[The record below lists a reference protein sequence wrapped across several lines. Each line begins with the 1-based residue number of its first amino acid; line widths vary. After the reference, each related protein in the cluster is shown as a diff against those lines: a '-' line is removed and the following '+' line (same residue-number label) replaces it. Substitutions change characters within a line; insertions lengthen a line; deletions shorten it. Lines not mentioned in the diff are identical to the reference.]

1 MARLIRKS
9 IAEKLRTSARPHRVV
24 MLAFLDAQVLDITGP
39 LEVFARSARWLRDH
53 AGASTPPYALELV
66 TRDGGLLRT
75 SGGLELVTTS
85 ATSVRAA
92 DTLLIAG
99 GIGYAA
105 AARDAVLLEWIRR
118 RAAGATRV
126 GSICTG
132 AFLLAA
138 AGLLDGR
145 DATTHWA
152 YLADLGR
159 AAPGARVENN
169 AIYVRSGK
177 VYTSAGVTS
186 GMDMALEMVEQ
197 DFGRPVALAVAQ
209 ELVMY
214 VKRPGGQA
222 QFSRQLEAQCSS
234 ERFGDLQLWMYEH
247 LQADLS
253 VEALAQRA
261 ALSVRHFS
269 RLFHEAFDRSPAQ
282 YVLEL
287 RVDAARQRLESGDTQ
302 LKRVARLTGLGDEQ
316 NLRRA
321 FRRVLH
327 VTPQEYRERFCR
339 A

>member
-1 MARLIRKS
+1 MARLKRRS
-9 IAEKLRTSARPHRVV
+9 AAERLDAPARPHRVV
-24 MLAFLDAQVLDITGP
+24 MLGFPDAQVLDITGP
-39 LEVFARSARWLRDH
+39 LEVFARSTRWLRDH
-53 AGASTPPYALELV
+53 AGMSTPPYALELV

-75 SGGLELVTTS
+75 SGGLELVS
-85 ATSVRAA
+85 AAANSVRAA

-105 AARDAVLLEWIRR
+105 AARDADLLEWIRKR
-118 RAAGATRV
+118 SATATRV

-138 AGLLDGR
+138 AGLLEGC

-152 YLADLGR
+152 YLADLRR
-159 AAPGARVENN
+159 AAPAARVENN
-169 AIYVRSGK
+169 AIYVRSGRI
-177 VYTSAGVTS
+177 YTSAGVTS
-186 GMDMALEMVEQ
+186 GMDMALEMVEH

-222 QFSRQLEAQCSS
+222 QFSRQLEAQRSS
-234 ERFGDLQLWMYEH
+234 ERFGELQLWMCEH
-247 LQADLS
+247 MQADLS

-321 FRRVLH
+321 FRRVLRI
-327 VTPQEYRERFCR
+327 TPQEYRERFCR